1 MIDRMDEVSTD
12 IAAPPEV
19 VYDLV
24 ADVTQMGRWSP
35 ETYRCEWL
43 GEATGPAVG
52 ARFKGWNRAR
62 FGPVPARWSTVST
75 VRRADRGR
83 AFSFDVKQ
91 SSTRW
96 TYRFDPI
103 ADGTRATE
111 SRESIGE
118 NLRNKVLNALV
129 PHRAGRAARRHG
141 RDPAAAEGRRRGCV
155 GGLRA
160 VISTA
165 GLVDVPGLTA

>member
-1 MIDRMDEVSTD
+1 MIDQMDEVSTD
-12 IAAPPEV
+12 IDAPPEV

-43 GEATGPAVG
+43 GDATGPAVG

-83 AFSFDVKQ
+83 AFSFDTTQ
-91 SSTRW
+91 SATRW
-96 TYRFDPI
+96 TYRFDPMEG
-103 ADGTRATE
+103 GTRATE
-111 SRESIGE
+111 SRESIDE

-129 PHRAGRAARRHG
+129 PQRHDVLLDG
-141 RDPAAAEGRRRGCV
+141 MAETLQRLKAAAEG
-155 GGLRA
+155 A
-160 VISTA
+160 SEA
-165 GLVDVPGLTA
+165 PAP